1 MTSRHTQENVI
12 AVLVLAVFV
21 AAIVA
26 SLGYGPRARL
36 VPIPIASLGVVLMI
50 AQIVLQNMRAGQNLE
65 IDLLEFISTK
75 ATGDDADTPRA
86 VPGTEEAASQAPARA
101 APIMSELTVLGIVFL
116 LTALFLIIGPI
127 PAMFVFTAGYF
138 GVSGYFPPVKAILY
152 AFIITFLVYA
162 MFYLWLRV
170 DLDQGY
176 FSFGLF

>member
-1 MTSRHTQENVI
+1 MTSRQTQENVI
-12 AVLVLAVFV
+12 ALLVLAIFI

-36 VPIPIASLGVVLMI
+36 VPIPIASLGVVLMV

-65 IDLLEFISTK
+65 IDLLEFISKK
-75 ATGDDADTPRA
+75 ATGDDEDLPDAAPQ
-86 VPGTEEAASQAPARA
+86 TETTVPARA

-127 PAMFVFTAGYF
+127 PAMFVFTTGYF
-138 GVSGYFPPVKAILY
+138 GLSGYFSPIRAILY

-162 MFYLWLRV
+162 MFHLWLRV